1 MSYSNNATVTFLYTR
16 QWSTC
21 VHSGGEEKMVTVQL
35 SSRAGVLIL
44 IPTSRVKEQG
54 TALKLT
60 HVFSA
65 LRQRLCLPW
74 GH

>member
-1 MSYSNNATVTFLYTR
+1 
-16 QWSTC
+16 